1 MKCHRGIKV
10 LALAAA
16 GFAFSVSAGAQST
29 TSTTDPTVGQR
40 KENQQDRIANG
51 VQNGSLTPG
60 ETTNLEGKEANL
72 NKETRQMRSADDGHL
87 TAADKAKLNT
97 QQNRLSNNI
106 YQDKHNA
113 ASEHFGSGP
122 VGQRKENQQDRIAQ
136 GVRSG
141 QLTAGET
148 HNLEAKQT
156 ALNGETR
163 NMRNLN
169 NGKLTAGDKRVVNAQ
184 QNRLSRNIYRDK
196 HNGRRQ

>member
-1 MKCHRGIKV
+1 MK
-10 LALAAA
+10 LAALA
-16 GFAFSVSAGAQST
+16 FATALAFTPVALFAQNIN
-29 TSTTDPTVGQR
+29 DR
-40 KENQQDRIANG
+40 KVDQQDRIGQG
-51 VQNGSLTPG
+51 VKSGQLTAG
-60 ETTNLEGKEANL
+60 ETARLEHQESGINRE
-72 NKETRQMRSADDGHL
+72 EHGMRAQDNGHL
-87 TAADKAKLNT
+87 TSADKSKLNT

-113 ASEHFGSGP
+113 ASDHFGSGP

-184 QNRLSRNIYRDK
+184 QNRLSRNIYHDK